1 MTRPTMF
8 TRVITP
14 VTPTIPGHHLT
25 ISTWDTSHIPV
36 MRITTAIL
44 TGSALA
50 TRHGTIHLVITAT
63 IRRCTPAITIILSIL
78 PGAPITVIAP
88 ILVTVITGE
97 TTAVMMIRNAWLE
110 MVKILDENLL
120 AMM

>member
-1 MTRPTMF
+1 MS

-14 VTPTIPGHHLT
+14 VTPIIPGHRLT
-25 ISTWDTSHIPV
+25 ISTWDTTHTPV

-44 TGSALA
+44 TGSAMA

-88 ILVTVITGE
+88 ILVTVITSE
-97 TTAVMMIRNAWLE
+97 KTAVIMMRNAWLE

-120 AMM
+120 TMI